1 MDTSFNVNAYRAS
14 ETIQAVLDSLNY
26 SYTLTT
32 NQATIDKILQEL
44 QKMEPVRLNHQENKV
59 YVSL

>member
-32 NQATIDKILQEL
+32 KQASIDEVLQEL
-44 QKMEPVRLNHQENKV
+44 QRIAPVKFNHKENKV

>member
-1 MDTSFNVNAYRAS
+1 MDASFNVNAYRAS
-14 ETIQAVLDSLNY
+14 ETIQAVLDSLNC

-32 NQATIDKILQEL
+32 NQATIDKTLQEL